1 MKTYGKGSVQQPFV
15 LSDGSELK
23 VTVAKWYTPLDHGI
37 DKIGIEP
44 DVLVNFEKDDYEKK
58 YDRQFE
64 EAKKVIE
71 KLKKS
76 DRASVLAEYAKR
88 AAEAKEE
95 EKKAVTGTGSSK

>member
-1 MKTYGKGSVQQPFV
+1 MQQPFA

-23 VTVAKWYTPLDHGI
+23 VTVAKWYTPLDRGI

-44 DVLVNFEKDDYEKK
+44 DVTVDFQKEDFEKK
-58 YDRQFE
+58 YDRQLE

-71 KLKKS
+71 KLKTT
-76 DRASVLAEYAKR
+76 DRAGVLEEYAKR

-95 EKKAVTGTGSSK
+95 GKKALTGTGTSK